1 MPKAFD
7 GWGIARWGRE
17 EFHGLVTW
25 IGLGAQF
32 HTFSSFPL
40 FFIRWKEQAFEEGAE
55 IAKQAQGFCRC
66 VTFCRSKSLDI
77 TDLPG
82 DKAES
87 KTCGIADGQSLLA
100 LWQQNFDSLQPKDL
114 PEKKR

>member
-1 MPKAFD
+1 MVE
-7 GWGIARWGRE
+7 GMARWGR
-17 EFHGLVTW
+17 EFHGLVTC

-55 IAKQAQGFCRC
+55 IAKQAVNDFLGVFLLPVQKVQIFQ
-66 VTFCRSKSLDI
+66 FRSSSLHHRW
-77 TDLPG
+77 LPG

-100 LWQQNFDSLQPKDL
+100 LWQQN
-114 PEKKR
+114 